1 VSSLYNGKSEE
12 TRSGG
17 DHQLDHKLL
26 VLFKAMGECG
36 ASDLH
41 IKQGLTPHMR
51 VNSELRSLKIDPMS
65 ADDMINICNSLL
77 SEEQLLN
84 FKQEG
89 GIDKAYELEGS
100 DRFRI
105 NIFRQRGE
113 ISLVARRI
121 TRNIPSFDQLNLPEE
136 VSNLVNCHQGLIL
149 LAGPT
154 GSGKSSTIA
163 SMLDFINAHNRF
175 HIVTI
180 EDPIEFLYE
189 SKKSLVNQIEVGI
202 DVPNFD
208 LALRAVLREDPDIVL
223 IGEMRDRET
232 FETALRAAETGHLVF
247 GTIHAGSAAQTI
259 TRILDL
265 FEAENHNQ
273 ILQGLSHNLLA
284 VICQKL
290 LPSVLE
296 NVRRVPAVE
305 VMRTNPTVRE
315 LLSKNEVTKL
325 KDLVGASHGE
335 GMISFT
341 KSLFN
346 LIEKDM
352 ISPKVG
358 MEAAPNR
365 EELQMMLKGIS
376 QSRRGLIG

>member
-1 VSSLYNGKSEE
+1 MESETAQETVNSIKKGKK
-12 TRSGG
+12 
-17 DHQLDHKLL
+17 LDKTLL
-26 VLFKAMGECG
+26 ILFKAMNECQ

-41 IKQGLTPHMR
+41 LKEGLVPHMR
-51 VNSELRSLKIDPMS
+51 VNSELRSIKLDPVGTDGMKRICDSLMS
-65 ADDMINICNSLL
+65 D
-77 SEEQLLN
+77 EQKEIFRRHGCVDL
-84 FKQEG
+84 
-89 GIDKAYELEGS
+89 AYELDRG

-105 NIFRQRGE
+105 NIFRQRGD

-121 TRNIPSFDQLNLPEE
+121 TRNIPSFDDLHLPEE
-136 VSNLVNCHQGLIL
+136 VSSLVNFHTGLVL

-154 GSGKSSTIA
+154 GCGKSSTIA
-163 SMLDFINAHNRF
+163 SMLDYMNQHNRY

-180 EDPIEFLYE
+180 EDPIEYLYE
-189 SKKSLVNQIEVGI
+189 SKKSLVNQREVGT
-202 DVPNFD
+202 DVPDFD
-208 LALRAVLREDPDIVL
+208 TAMRSVLREDPDIVL

-247 GTIHAGSAAQTI
+247 GTIHASSAAQTV

-265 FEAENHNQ
+265 FESENHKQ

-290 LPSVLE
+290 LPSVKE
-296 NVRRVPAVE
+296 GVRRVPAVE
-305 VMRTNPTVRE
+305 VMRTNPTVRD
-315 LLSKNEVTKL
+315 LLSKNEVAKL
-325 KDLVGASHGE
+325 KDLVSASQGD

-341 KSLFN
+341 KSIYD

-352 ISPKVG
+352 IEPKVG
-358 MEAAPNR
+358 LEATPNQ
-365 EELQMMLKGIS
+365 EELQMMMKGIS